1 MMVAAFWQ
9 ARRTVESAV
18 GVSSPEISQSS
29 GVKRAQARFPRE
41 ILVASSCEFVELTS
55 LGSRLDQVGQDARR
69 QVEVQAVI
77 EDYKRQDGE
86 GQTQGAIDE
95 PAATAESTRGRH
107 EQQCG
112 CRYPAKPFHQ
122 RHLD

>member
-1 MMVAAFWQ
+1 MIVAAFWQ

-18 GVSSPEISQSS
+18 GVSSPGDQPTPE
-29 GVKRAQARFPRE
+29 VKRAQARFPRE
-41 ILVASSCEFVELTS
+41 ILVASSCGFVELTS

-77 EDYKRQDGE
+77 EDHERQDGDS
-86 GQTQGAIDE
+86 QPQGAIDE
-95 PAATAESTRGRH
+95 PAAAAESAGGRH

-112 CRYPAKPFHQ
+112 CRYPAKP
-122 RHLD
+122 